1 MVSNIETMQPRHQ
14 GQLRLRMRDLME
26 RQEGELSTIPYVYSF
41 ASVFFSELWRS
52 FGLTAV
58 YGEEVAAIPAA
69 KKVAPSWIALA
80 EAEGYSSDVCGY
92 HEIEVGRL
100 VGGMRHP
107 FFGDMPPPKLV
118 VVNNNCVALI
128 KWGVLLPRHYDVPQ
142 VTIDVPYRP
151 TLDHL
156 QDADGDE
163 YHAQKKYVLT
173 QIEELIS
180 ILERITGKKFDP
192 DKLAE
197 HEAHSNRMADLWTA
211 IHRIN
216 REIPAVYDATLDGM
230 NMQALYIGWRGTR
243 EGAEYLEV
251 ALRELEERRELGIMP
266 LPQERFRLILDGV
279 PCWPSLRSWA
289 QLFHRWNA
297 CFVWAHFMSFAPGGM
312 DRGFR
317 FDTSRPVESMADY
330 ELALNLGKGGITNA
344 FGYHRWPQ
352 FIADY
357 KADGIVF
364 HATKGCRVVSPWM
377 PSLREHL
384 VHQGIPAL

>member
-14 GQLRLRMRDLME
+14 GQLRRRMRDLME

-58 YGEEVAAIPAA
+58 YGEE
-69 KKVAPSWIALA
+69 
-80 EAEGYSSDVCGY
+80 
-92 HEIEVGRL
+92 
-100 VGGMRHP
+100 GGAR
-107 FFGDMPPPKLV
+107 PP
-118 VVNNNCVALI
+118 
-128 KWGVLLPRHYDVPQ
+128 
-142 VTIDVPYRP
+142 
-151 TLDHL
+151 
-156 QDADGDE
+156 
-163 YHAQKKYVLT
+163 AQKKYVLT

-230 NMQALYIGWRGTR
+230 NMQAVYIGWRGTR
-243 EGAEYLEV
+243 GGAEYLEV

-279 PCWPSLRSWA
+279 PPWPSPRRWG
-289 QLFHRWNA
+289 QL
-297 CFVWAHFMSFAPGGM
+297 
-312 DRGFR
+312 
-317 FDTSRPVESMADY
+317 
-330 ELALNLGKGGITNA
+330 
-344 FGYHRWPQ
+344 
-352 FIADY
+352 
-357 KADGIVF
+357 
-364 HATKGCRVVSPWM
+364 
-377 PSLREHL
+377 
-384 VHQGIPAL
+384 